1 MTDRER
7 AEAILVKYSYSR
19 IRDIVDAMIE
29 FRNEGL
35 KEELLQ
41 YKIWENIFGGNYDTI
56 EPMIDGYIEY
66 LKQE

>member
-1 MTDRER
+1 MIDRER
-7 AEAILVKYSYSR
+7 AEAILVKYPYSR

-56 EPMIDGYIEY
+56 ELMIDGYIEY